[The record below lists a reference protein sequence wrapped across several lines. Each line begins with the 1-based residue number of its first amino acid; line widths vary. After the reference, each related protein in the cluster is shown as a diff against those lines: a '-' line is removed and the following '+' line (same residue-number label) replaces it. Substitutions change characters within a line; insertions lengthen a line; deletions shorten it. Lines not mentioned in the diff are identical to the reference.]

1 MVTSDTKRPAGPDP
15 AGEKDNL
22 SQGAACAEGA
32 AVARADEAEQHGAA
46 AAGATHGTA
55 AAEAATPGGAPDGA
69 PAAAQAGSASDDTA
83 AGRTVAALFGEG
95 EAPRAHDD
103 ADDPDED
110 LDDEVL
116 DALFSESAAADSPS
130 VLIGAPAASFG
141 AGRERRV
148 PDRALLSDA
157 AAALYERA
165 AAPLDAD
172 VTTVLPRLT
181 DDMVRQAAGRA
192 NLTGDR
198 TTVIPAAPV
207 SAATAPSAAPAA
219 AGAPALL
226 PRVDAIWNHALF
238 QRHYQALLSLER
250 DRPFCRH
257 GIAHLLDVARL
268 AWIENLEQGLGFDR
282 ELVYA
287 AALLHDVGKA
297 VQYTNGTPHEVAG
310 EKIASSIL
318 ATLPDD
324 ASFTTVQARQILT
337 AVRGHRHLR
346 ADATP
351 LERLIYAADKRSRA
365 CFACAAADRCNWAP
379 ERRNNVLNW

>member
-1 MVTSDTKRPAGPDP
+1 MGESEVTRRSGAHEP
-15 AGEKDNL
+15 GE
-22 SQGAACAEGA
+22 
-32 AVARADEAEQHGAA
+32 
-46 AAGATHGTA
+46 
-55 AAEAATPGGAPDGA
+55 PGDVPA
-69 PAAAQAGSASDDTA
+69 PAAQRAPEPAPGSGDAAESQACAVAAGDGSGSAADDTA

-95 EAPRAHDD
+95 LREADPADLPDD
-103 ADDPDED
+103 DMDDTM
-110 LDDEVL
+110 L
-116 DALFSESAAADSPS
+116 DALFSESAAADSVSLLLGDPVS
-130 VLIGAPAASFG
+130 AYGASPD
-141 AGRERRV
+141 RCV

-157 AAALYERA
+157 EAALYGQA
-165 AAPLDAD
+165 AAPVDSD
-172 VTTVLPRLT
+172 ITTVLPRLT
-181 DDMVRQAAGRA
+181 DDMLQAAAARA
-192 NLTGDR
+192 RSAGAAGDR
-198 TTVIPAAPV
+198 TVMIPTVPAQ
-207 SAATAPSAAPAA
+207 AAPAGPSPA
-219 AGAPALL
+219 PAECRPALL

-238 QRHYQALLSLER
+238 QRHYQALAGLER

-268 AWIENLEQGLGFDR
+268 AWIDNLEQGLGFDR

-318 ATLPDD
+318 ATLPEE
-324 ASFTTVQARQILT
+324 ASFTTVQVRQILT

-351 LERLIYAADKRSRA
+351 LERLIYTADKRSRS

-379 ERRNNVLNW
+379 ERRNNVLDW